1 MLVGGR
7 FRGHSQKVV
16 IELHTLH
23 AIGSQIENAVAEVTA
38 VHTVCFMFP
47 YHDFNVHVASLS

>member
-1 MLVGGR
+1 MLVGGH

-23 AIGSQIENAVAEVTA
+23 VIGSQIENAVAEVTA

-47 YHDFNVHVASLS
+47 HHHFNVHG